1 MSDVPFV
8 FPNPE
13 ILDQPWLERLESLR
27 AMSSAPEALGPYRLL
42 SLLGRGGMGSVY
54 LAERADGR
62 FDRRVAV
69 KLLDPGFTLSREA
82 GALAKL
88 DHPNIARILDAGCA
102 PDGRHFLVLQYVEGQ
117 SLAASTLAS
126 PEVIARCFLDLA
138 RALAHAHGRGVLHRD
153 IKPSNV
159 LIDGDGRPVLIDF
172 SAATEAHPHAPDST
186 KTMYR
191 AWTPSF
197 ASPEQLAGESGTQ
210 QSDLYS
216 LGLLLRGVLNAKEPS
231 PLEVDLR
238 RIAGKASEEL
248 PELRYADAT
257 ELARDLEA
265 ALRGQPLIARQPRRH
280 LAWATLLRRHSFSAG
295 LAVLAVAVA
304 ACVWLTAAQRNE
316 REMERRIRALFSIA
330 SPSVSDSS
338 AEDPNGLKAR
348 ALLVGIEEWS
358 KLRDEYGPRP
368 EIMEGLFIVT
378 VSYGQMLLGPTG
390 SRVENL
396 PQALPYLREAVRLS
410 DNGFDSRTNSPKR
423 ACEIAARRLDA
434 RMALANAHL
443 AVGDWKNAESAI
455 QSSRT
460 ALNAFPRTEICH
472 DARDVHSLE
481 LEAVSSRVLFA
492 QGRWAELIPLRKDLL
507 RRREALVDRAR
518 EGKLPNIH
526 MLKMNAEHTRTSVG
540 WALHAS
546 GKSAEG
552 YPYYREA
559 LENLEALHRRA
570 PSMRGVTYR
579 LGKFHTEAAQI
590 AAALGKNKVAAIHRV
605 KAGEFDA
612 AFAVN

>member
-8 FPNPE
+8 FPNTE
-13 ILDQPWLERLESLR
+13 ILDQPWLERLDSLR
-27 AMSSAPEALGPYRLL
+27 AKGSAPETLGPYRLL
-42 SLLGRGGMGSVY
+42 HLLGRGGMSSVY

-69 KLLDPGFTLSREA
+69 KLLDAGFTLSREA

-102 PDGRHFLVLQYVEGQ
+102 PDGRHFLVLQFVEGQ
-117 SLAASTLAS
+117 SLAAATLAS
-126 PEVIARCFLDLA
+126 PEAIALCFLDLA
-138 RALAHAHGRGVLHRD
+138 RALAHAHDRGILHRD

-159 LIDGDGRPVLIDF
+159 LIGAAGRPVLIDF
-172 SAATEAHPHAPDST
+172 SAATEAHPHSPDST

-197 ASPEQLAGESGTQ
+197 ASPEQLAGESGTE
-210 QSDLYS
+210 QSDIYS
-216 LGLLLRGVLNAKEPS
+216 LGLLLRGVLNAKDPS
-231 PLEVDLR
+231 PLELDLR
-238 RIAGKASEEL
+238 SIAEKASEEL
-248 PELRYADAT
+248 PELRYGAAL
-257 ELARDLEA
+257 EVAKDLES
-265 ALRGQPLIARQPRRH
+265 ALRGQPLLARQPRRH
-280 LAWATLLRRHSFSAG
+280 LAWASRLRRHPFGVG
-295 LAVLAVAVA
+295 LIVLAFAVA
-304 ACVWLTAAQRNE
+304 ACVWLAAAQRNE
-316 REMERRIRALFSIA
+316 REMNRRVRALFSIA

-338 AEDPNGLKAR
+338 AEDPNGLKAS

-358 KLRDEYGPRP
+358 KLRDEFGPRP

-396 PQALPYLREAVRLS
+396 PRALPYLHEAVRLS
-410 DNGFDSRTNSPKR
+410 DHGFDSRANSPKR

-443 AVGDWKNAESAI
+443 AGGDWESAESAI
-455 QSSRT
+455 ESSRS
-460 ALNAFPRTEICH
+460 ALASFPRTELCH
-472 DARDVHSLE
+472 QARDVHSLE

-492 QGRWAELIPLRKDLL
+492 QRRWDELIPLRRDLL
-507 RRREALVDRAR
+507 RRREALVERAR
-518 EGKLPNIH
+518 EAKLPSIH
-526 MLKMNAEHTRTSVG
+526 MLRMNAEHTRTSVG

-552 YPYYREA
+552 YRYYFEA

-590 AAALGKNKVAAIHRV
+590 ATALDRKKDAASHRI